1 MTGYEAALDKVAY
14 LHASANSPSNSEDT
28 KYAHRAT
35 WSQENITE
43 ITQQNMQ
50 AATNKYKLELPPQRW
65 NRQLGEKGIL

>member
-28 KYAHRAT
+28 TYSHRAT